1 MPKTLARMTAR
12 SVVLSVLLGA
22 HPAWASA
29 AELIR
34 LTVDFGI
41 KETTLRVA
49 LTRMV
54 SAGDLVRSAD
64 GYRLSDRL
72 LARQRRQD
80 EAISLRVRPW
90 RGDWTTLIVTS
101 VGTDARTRAILR
113 TTLHG
118 KRFGELREGVW
129 MRPDNLDIDL
139 DADIRARVRIL
150 QARDDAPVQLATQL
164 WDLPGWARTG
174 HRLLDAMAAASDIPG
189 RFVVAAAMVRHLLTD
204 PMLPAEL
211 LPADWPGAQLRAAY
225 NDFAAELAKRRDSAQ
240 LVEAR

>member
-1 MPKTLARMTAR
+1 MPKSLARMTAR

-34 LTVDFGI
+34 LTTDFGI

-80 EAISLRVRPW
+80 DAMRPQLQPW
-90 RGDWTTLIVTS
+90 HGYRATLIVTS
-101 VGTDARTRAILR
+101 IGTDARTRAALR
-113 TTLHG
+113 T
-118 KRFGELREGVW
+118 
-129 MRPDNLDIDL
+129 
-139 DADIRARVRIL
+139 
-150 QARDDAPVQLATQL
+150 
-164 WDLPGWARTG
+164 
-174 HRLLDAMAAASDIPG
+174 AMP
-189 RFVVAAAMVRHLLTD
+189 H
-204 PMLPAEL
+204 
-211 LPADWPGAQLRAAY
+211 
-225 NDFAAELAKRRDSAQ
+225 
-240 LVEAR
+240 